1 MNSDLKISAFVF
13 FRSSAVAV
21 QALLSGAQLVFYSK
35 SNQPDINPLS
45 LLQNLNLEASNAT
58 EVIDLLK
65 NEHKVINTQERSQI
79 FNQFFTELN
88 YSILLR

>member
-1 MNSDLKISAFVF
+1 VF

-21 QALLSGAQLVFYSK
+21 QALRSSAQLVFYSK
-35 SNQPDINPLS
+35 YNQLDINPLS

-65 NEHKVINTQERSQI
+65 NEHKLINTQERLQI
-79 FNQFFTELN
+79 FNQFFTKLN